1 MHIGNLCLVEA
12 RGNVP
17 RETWMVLKK
26 STEVEKPCDLML
38 SCDDFFTDSSDHRS
52 WGSSWGTARKRKEGG
67 REEGL
72 PKTSN

>member
-38 SCDDFFTDSSDHRS
+38 S
-52 WGSSWGTARKRKEGG
+52 
-67 REEGL
+67 
-72 PKTSN
+72 